1 MRIIVLLIAII
12 VANASSKASVL
23 DIRGGGVGPRQSYDG
38 TDYYDQFEL
47 DYGTK
52 DNERIAGALRGF
64 VKSGALSRLREDD
77 AFLVYMNKYLEDG
90 PEAISGRVKPFYA
103 ADFGRKA
110 DLNKGE
116 NPKIIIVNRKLRA
129 SADGS
134 LMLPAPGPVEVE
146 VRDVWQ
152 PWLKARCNFAVRYI
166 VPNRRNVL
174 RIMDAQGK
182 FTTKII
188 REDSTEGGKPRVA
201 QELTFRPRILSRLMG
216 EKPTVMRRTLPTSV
230 LYDVRSKR
238 KTTLPARTMQ
248 KAAKGA
254 HGPKTTSA
262 VKTHEQDMAAPK
274 KKKKKREIEKE
285 KSIEGGS
292 KGVTVK
298 IKTPGAG
305 IQRAGKGAE
314 VFEGKDV
321 ALRGRQRSWRKQD
334 ELKAEAG
341 NRKAS
346 VLGKL
351 NGVMRKT
358 KA

>member
-1 MRIIVLLIAII
+1 
-12 VANASSKASVL
+12 
-23 DIRGGGVGPRQSYDG
+23 
-38 TDYYDQFEL
+38 
-47 DYGTK
+47 
-52 DNERIAGALRGF
+52 
-64 VKSGALSRLREDD
+64 
-77 AFLVYMNKYLEDG
+77 
-90 PEAISGRVKPFYA
+90 
-103 ADFGRKA
+103 
-110 DLNKGE
+110 
-116 NPKIIIVNRKLRA
+116 
-129 SADGS
+129 
-134 LMLPAPGPVEVE
+134 
-146 VRDVWQ
+146 
-152 PWLKARCNFAVRYI
+152 
-166 VPNRRNVL
+166 
-174 RIMDAQGK
+174 
-182 FTTKII
+182 
-188 REDSTEGGKPRVA
+188 
-201 QELTFRPRILSRLMG
+201 MG

-262 VKTHEQDMAAPK
+262 MKTHEQDMAAPK
-274 KKKKKREIEKE
+274 KKKEKIEKE

-292 KGVTVK
+292 KRVAVK